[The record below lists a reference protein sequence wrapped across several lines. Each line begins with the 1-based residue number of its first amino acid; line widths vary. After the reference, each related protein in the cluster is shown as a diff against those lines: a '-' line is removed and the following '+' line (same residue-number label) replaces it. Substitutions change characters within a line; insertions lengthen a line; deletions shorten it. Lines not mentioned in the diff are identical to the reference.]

1 MYSVITGL
9 LGFINTFATPVAL
22 KNIRYNYA
30 FFFVAWDVF
39 GSIIWYFFAVE
50 TVGRTLE
57 ELTEVFEAPVRNIIQ
72 LMRISCAL
80 IQWCL
85 ESRQVF
91 NPEGWCHRPCG

>member
-1 MYSVITGL
+1 MHGVIVGIIS
-9 LGFINTFATPVAL
+9 FVNTFATPVAL

-39 GSIIWYFFAVE
+39 GSIIWYFLAVE

-57 ELTEVFEAPVRNIIQ
+57 ELTEVFEAPVRDIIQ

-80 IQWCL
+80 I
-85 ESRQVF
+85 
-91 NPEGWCHRPCG
+91 